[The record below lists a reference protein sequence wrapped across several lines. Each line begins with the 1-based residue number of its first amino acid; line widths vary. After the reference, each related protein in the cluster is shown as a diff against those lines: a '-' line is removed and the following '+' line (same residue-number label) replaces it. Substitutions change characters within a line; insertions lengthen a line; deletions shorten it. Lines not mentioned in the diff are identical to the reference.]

1 MKFLGIWVK
10 LESTTIASN
19 LERRE
24 SYVLSHLQISSLFVR
39 VGICYEIRKGN
50 KGGKK
55 DSEESRRDRKDE
67 SSQGGEST
75 EWRERGRRE
84 SVKTKFV

>member
-1 MKFLGIWVK
+1 MKFLGIRVK

-55 DSEESRRDRKDE
+55 DSEESRGDMKEERMKVHKGV
-67 SSQGGEST
+67 SQRNGEKG
-75 EWRERGRRE
+75 EEE
-84 SVKTKFV
+84 NQ